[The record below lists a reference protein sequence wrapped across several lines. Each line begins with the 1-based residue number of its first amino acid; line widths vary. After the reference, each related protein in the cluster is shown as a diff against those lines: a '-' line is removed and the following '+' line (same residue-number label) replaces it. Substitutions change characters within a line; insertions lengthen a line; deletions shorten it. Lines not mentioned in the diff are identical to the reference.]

1 MKKVFYLVFFLFLT
15 GILYGELPTETL
27 GEDNVF
33 QQSENNSQKLN
44 GNQTQTESQMQTGP
58 NGPPLDDI
66 PIDQYLPLLFI
77 MANALL
83 VYKFKSKKAN
93 IKS

>member
-1 MKKVFYLVFFLFLT
+1 MKTILIGIFLFLSII
-15 GILYGELPTETL
+15 GRAQQEE
-27 GEDNVF
+27 EVNVF
-33 QQSENNSQKLN
+33 QQSENQITGVTSKSPIDGEDINAAQGP
-44 GNQTQTESQMQTGP
+44 GN
-58 NGPPLDDI
+58 PPGDDEI